1 MTRAVA
7 ALGLLA
13 DRVAAVESAIVRVA
27 DPRHLLTNPQVRH
40 AASPPAGPSEDH

>member
-13 DRVAAVESAIVRVA
+13 DQIAAVESAIVRVA
-27 DPRHLLTNPQVRH
+27 DPRHVLTNPQARH
-40 AASPPAGPSEDH
+40 AAPPPAGPEEDR